1 MTMKGPEL
9 NFKGSGDTV
18 LRVRY
23 VWIAF
28 KNGSIPTN
36 KAARDTWNTQR
47 SGPPKGHVIRTEMSR
62 HVLPLSAGK
71 GRMSTKTNREQ
82 TSNQSSSSAVQ
93 AGFFLVNSE
102 SGSQL
107 ALLKKLSNILMET

>member
-1 MTMKGPEL
+1 MTMTMKGPEL

-18 LRVRY
+18 LRVRD

-28 KNGSIPTN
+28 KKVRSQRIRQ
-36 KAARDTWNTQR
+36 ARDTWNTQR

-62 HVLPLSAGK
+62 HVLPLSARK

-93 AGFFLVNSE
+93 AGFFFSE
-102 SGSQL
+102 
-107 ALLKKLSNILMET
+107 